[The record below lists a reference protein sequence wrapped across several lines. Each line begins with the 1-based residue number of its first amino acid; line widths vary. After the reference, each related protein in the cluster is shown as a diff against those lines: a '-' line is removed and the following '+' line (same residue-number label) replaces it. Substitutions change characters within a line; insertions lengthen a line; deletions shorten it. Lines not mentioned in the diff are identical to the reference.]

1 MESIADLNSINDL
14 LDSIVKTNNQMLDK
28 STFQIRSKN
37 QEIPKELVE
46 SIRKELSNQNFIT
59 LDEDNSMGDIS
70 RQITKK

>member
-14 LDSIVKTNNQMLDK
+14 LDSIVKTNKQMLDK
-28 STFQIRSKN
+28 STFQVRSKN

-59 LDEDNSMGDIS
+59 LDEDNSMGDIP